1 MLDDVGA
8 NVGKIN
14 RIFYL
19 CPMLE
24 IQESTPSSL
33 VEKTRLITREIQD
46 LYCSDNIPWVI
57 GYSGGK
63 DSTAV
68 LQLTLFA
75 LSKLPKDK
83 LSKEVHVLSNDTLVE
98 NPAVATYIDK
108 QLELIEKAGK
118 TILFPHQP
126 ELFVVTKV
134 VPKIED
140 RFWIN
145 LIGKGYPSPNRFFRW
160 CTERM
165 KITPTN
171 DYIKQQVSR
180 LGKALVVLGTRKAE
194 SSNRSRSIEKYD
206 LQEISGNS
214 KVRKHSLP
222 NSWMYAPITDLTTA
236 EVWEYLMAVPS
247 FWGGNNRNL
256 AAMYRNASE
265 NAAECP
271 LVIDTST
278 ASCGNSRFGCWV
290 CTVVNRDKS
299 MENLIENGEE
309 WMQPLLDFRD
319 FLQEA
324 RNDEWRRMQI
334 DRLNRVDRLG
344 PFDYD
349 TRAEILERLLRAEME
364 TGQEIISRPE
374 LSAIQ
379 LQWNYDG
386 NFKHRVS
393 EIYQRIKQKPLA
405 IMENDKRLQRDE
417 EEQTLL
423 REVASEHEVNPNHI
437 QELMLTEKE
446 YASFLKRRNIFD
458 DIFKKIEKFTIENT
472 LSK

>member
-1 MLDDVGA
+1 
-8 NVGKIN
+8 
-14 RIFYL
+14 
-19 CPMLE
+19 MLE
-24 IQESTPSSL
+24 VQEPAPSL
-33 VEKTRLITREIQD
+33 LIEKTRQIMREIQD
-46 LYCSDNIPWVI
+46 LYCSDDTPWVV

-68 LQLTLFA
+68 LQMTLFA
-75 LSKLPKDK
+75 LAKLPKDK
-83 LSKEVHVLSNDTLVE
+83 LVKEVHVLSNDTLVE
-98 NPAVATYIDK
+98 NPAVANYIDK
-108 QLELIEKAGK
+108 QLALIEKAGK
-118 TILFPHQP
+118 VILFSHQP

-256 AAMYRNASE
+256 AAMYRNASD

-319 FLQEA
+319 YLQEV
-324 RNDEWRRMQI
+324 RNDESVRMPI
-334 DRLNRVDRLG
+334 DRLNRIGHLG
-344 PFDYD
+344 PFNFD
-349 TRAEILERLLRAEME
+349 TRAEILERLLQAEVE

-393 EIYQRIKQKPLA
+393 DIYQRVKQKPLA

-423 REVASEHEVNPNHI
+423 REVAYEHEVNPNHI

-458 DIFKKIEKFTIENT
+458 DIFKKIEKFTIENS
-472 LSK
+472 LPK